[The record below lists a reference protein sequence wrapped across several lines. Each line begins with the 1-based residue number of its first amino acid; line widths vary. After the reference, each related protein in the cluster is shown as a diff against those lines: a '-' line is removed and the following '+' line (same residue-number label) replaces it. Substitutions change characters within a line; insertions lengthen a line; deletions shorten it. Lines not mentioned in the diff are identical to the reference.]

1 MFYQLR
7 CLPAGILLS
16 VCAGLLQGQAVTPT
30 PPGKLAFILPNI
42 LDQALSLAGPVLSP
56 LISSSISPRW
66 VSLNSSVATQLSNLP
81 NPSPA
86 SGTQHIWDPETGV
99 FKGTPQSLGPILT
112 ERPETIGSGK
122 LFFEVTNQTLSFD
135 RLDRLDLRG
144 FQVAYPIPSV
154 GLVTAD
160 AYINVTINE
169 TTAHMTYGV
178 TYWLDASF
186 AMPIVNSSATVRGG
200 ATLRNLQT
208 GATVFALP
216 TQLVQRSSTGPGDGL
231 VRLKATI
238 PTRKSDGR
246 SIFGLPGNSRLKL
259 AMATDLRLPIGD
271 EFDYHG
277 SGAYGIKP
285 FLIASL
291 ASKVFSPHVNAG
303 FQWNGESYLAS
314 SLPNVKR
321 HLPGFAFLTAGF
333 DASLSPH
340 LTVSCDFLGQRII
353 RGQRTLLRPYE
364 TSDGTRYSEIYFA
377 DMTRDEYNG
386 SAGFKAEV
394 VPHTVVTAN
403 VLFRLNQ
410 AGLRARVI
418 PLLGISRIF

>member
-1 MFYQLR
+1 MSIAA
-7 CLPAGILLS
+7 PA
-16 VCAGLLQGQAVTPT
+16 LQP
-30 PPGKLAFILPNI
+30 I
-42 LDQALSLAGPVLSP
+42 
-56 LISSSISPRW
+56 ISSSISPRW

-99 FKGTPQSLGPILT
+99 FKSSPQSLGPILT
-112 ERPETIGSGK
+112 ERPETIGGGK

-135 RLDRLDLRG
+135 RLDSLDLRG
-144 FQVAYPIPSV
+144 FEVAYLIPSIG

-169 TTAHMTYGV
+169 TTVHMTYGV
-178 TYWLDASF
+178 TDWLDASF
-186 AMPIVNSSATVRGG
+186 ALPIVRSSATVRGG

-208 GATVFALP
+208 GATLVPLP

-277 SGAYGIKP
+277 SGAFGIKP
-285 FLIASL
+285 FLIASV
-291 ASKVFSPHVNAG
+291 ANKAFSPHVNAG

-314 SLPNVKR
+314 PLPNVKR
-321 HLPGFAFLTAGF
+321 NLPGFAFLTAGF
-333 DASLSPH
+333 DSSLSRRV
-340 LTVSCDFLGQRII
+340 TVSCDFLGQRII

-364 TSDGTRYSEIYFA
+364 TSDGPSYSEIYFQ
-377 DMTRDEYNG
+377 DQTRDEYNG

-394 VPHTVVTAN
+394 LPHTVVTAN